1 MLLKQIMIF
10 VILLAGDITGAILRY
25 MFSVS
30 VIFLY
35 HHINISFI
43 SDFL

>member
-10 VILLAGDITGAILRY
+10 VISLAGDITSAILRY
-25 MFSVS
+25 MFPVS

-35 HHINISFI
+35 YHINISFI
-43 SDFL
+43 SDGL